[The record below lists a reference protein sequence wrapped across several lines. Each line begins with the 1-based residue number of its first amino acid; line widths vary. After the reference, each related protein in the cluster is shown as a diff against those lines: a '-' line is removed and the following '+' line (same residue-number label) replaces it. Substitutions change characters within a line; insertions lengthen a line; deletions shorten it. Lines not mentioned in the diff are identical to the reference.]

1 MESSKPE
8 PTSEHPSWDFFA
20 GNYRESDSVSSNSN
34 EFEVSI
40 EQGSKHISPHGM
52 NAPQKV
58 KNSSK
63 RISKDMIRSKPSLTS
78 IQPIP
83 KTRKQRKQ
91 KK

>member
-1 MESSKPE
+1 
-8 PTSEHPSWDFFA
+8 
-20 GNYRESDSVSSNSN
+20 
-34 EFEVSI
+34 
-40 EQGSKHISPHGM
+40 M

-63 RISKDMIRSKPSLTS
+63 RISKAMLRSKPSLTS

-83 KTRKQRKQ
+83 KTGKQRKQ